1 VPNYGAAMEL
11 KVNRLSLFR
20 RPLGAL
26 LTALFLLLL
35 PATANAQFLINTSFN
50 AANVVSGENSILT
63 IQISNNTTTIATG
76 LAITDNLPTIPAG
89 LTVAAGGLLSNSCG
103 GTVTAVPNATVIS
116 ISGGTVPASA
126 AGNPGTCLFTVQV
139 VANPTTPPATYV
151 NTIPPANVSSSIGG
165 TAAPASATLFVAA
178 IKPITGTKAF
188 AAANIHGGGAPTRM
202 TITLSQANT
211 IALTGI
217 AFTDSFP
224 AQLQLAPAPNL
235 ANTCG
240 GTVTAVGSGTSVALS
255 GGSIPA
261 GGSCA
266 ISVDVLAR
274 NPNTTPF
281 NGTATNNI
289 AATGV
294 TSTLGAT
301 NIAAISGSVVVQT
314 AAVIAEAF
322 SPTSIIAGTNSN
334 LTLTLS
340 NFNATS
346 ISGFSFANALPTGVT
361 VVGPTTTTCGGTVT
375 ATATSIGVTGATLAA
390 APAAAGSTSCTIS
403 TVVTSTA
410 AGSYPNPIIAG
421 SIAGVSY
428 AATTA
433 TLTVTAITPVTV
445 TKAFATTSAARG
457 STQTLT
463 ITLSNPNLS
472 SSAPITSFA
481 DNLNTMG
488 AGFTIGGTVTTT
500 CGSTVTAVS
509 GTTLLSLSG
518 GVIPI
523 ATSGGGGGPGTCTIT
538 VPVAIGAGAA
548 IATSTNTIPV
558 GALQTTLGNNTAA
571 ATDTLVINGAN
582 ASKAFSPTSAP
593 IGVNS
598 TLTITLTNSDTT
610 TAAAITSFSDNL
622 NTMGAGLAIVSGT
635 TTCGGTLSAVAG
647 ATLISLSGGT
657 IPIAPSTT
665 TTGSCTITVIVAVGA
680 TASIGQRTNTI
691 NAGALQ
697 TSVGNNQANATARL
711 RVTTTTVAK
720 SFSPTSAARGGLSTL
735 TITLSNPDTGGSA
748 TVTSFTDNLTTM
760 GAGFTVGGT
769 GSTTCGGSLT
779 ATVGTTTIGL
789 TGGTIPV
796 APSATTSG
804 TCTITVPVMVAT
816 SVTLASA
823 TNTVSPGALQTTQ
836 GNNTN
841 TANATLSINSVAV
854 TKAFANGTVPRG
866 GTTTLTITLSNPD
879 TVSAVA
885 ITSLTDNLNTM
896 GAAFTIA
903 ALPAASTTCL
913 GSALTAVAGTTAI
926 TLTGG
931 TIPIALNA
939 TTPGTCTVTVTVQ
952 VSSTAPLVAAT
963 NSIPVGALVTAA
975 GNSLVA
981 ATAILTPTDTMTLSK
996 AFSVSPVAIGGVT
1009 RLTITIQ
1016 RVARAPLFT
1025 NLTVTDP
1032 LPGGFVVAP
1041 TPAASTTCTAGVV
1054 TATSGSSSVTL
1065 SGASLGTVVATAT
1078 QCSYSVNVLAPATL
1092 ATYTNTIPIGNATAT
1107 TAGGT
1112 VSNAAAASAS
1122 IQVIDGLRLNK
1133 SFSPTNI
1140 APNGTSRLTVYI
1152 TNAAAGA
1159 ISLTG
1164 VSLTDTLPTGLVLKS
1179 PPSATLIATVG
1190 SCTGTISAVA
1200 GAGSVGIS
1208 GGTISAGA
1216 ACELSVDVTTSA
1228 IGSMTN
1234 TLPPNIVTST
1244 QGTTNVNTASATLVS
1259 AGSADVAITK
1269 SDGAGVTSMVAGTS
1283 TTYTLVVKNNSTLF
1297 SVVGIPVSDTP
1308 PTDMTITGW
1317 TCSASAGSSCTDPS
1331 GSGAISTSVSLLPLG
1346 TATYLVTSLLASGTA
1361 ASTITNT
1368 AVINPPA
1375 SGVIDTDPSNNSA
1388 SDTNSITRSAD
1399 IQVVKT
1405 ASNAVAPIGGSLTF
1419 TITVTN
1425 NGPSD
1430 AAAVS
1435 VADTLPSGYTFV
1447 GATPS
1452 VGSFTA
1458 PTWTIGTLAKGAT
1471 ATLNIMTT
1479 VRPTGVYANTATG
1492 TTTTPDPV
1500 PGNNSSTVTLG
1511 TINVTATKVSRLISD
1526 PVNGTTN
1533 PKMIPGALVEY
1544 TITVSNAG
1552 TSPIDANT
1560 VVVSDPLPVEL
1571 APYVSTAAGA
1581 PVTFVD
1587 GTPSSG
1593 LTFVYGSNVTW
1604 SNQLGGGAPFAYSPV
1619 PDIDG
1624 VDSAATGLRVNP
1636 VGTMAATSSF
1646 SIIFKAQ
1653 IK

>member
-1 VPNYGAAMEL
+1 MDSDL
-11 KVNRLSLFR
+11 CKSSIFKRS
-20 RPLGAL
+20 LGAL
-26 LTALFLLLL
+26 VAFLFLLLL
-35 PATANAQFLINTSFN
+35 PSTAEAQFLVNTSFN
-50 AANVVSGENSILT
+50 SVNVVSGENSILT
-63 IQISNNTTTIATG
+63 IKISNNTTTIATA
-76 LAITDNLPTIPAG
+76 LSLLDDLPTTPAG
-89 LTVAAGGLLSNSCG
+89 LKIAAGGLQSNTCG
-103 GTVTAVPNATVIS
+103 GTVTAVPNTTTIS
-116 ISGGTVPASA
+116 ITGGTVPASA
-126 AGNPGTCLFTVQV
+126 AGNPGTCQFTVLV
-139 VANPTTPPATYV
+139 VANPATPPATYV
-151 NTIPPANVSSSIGG
+151 NTIPAANVSSSIGG
-165 TAAPASATLFVAA
+165 TASPASATLFVAA
-178 IKPITGTKAF
+178 ISPITGSKTF
-188 AAANIHGGGAPTRM
+188 SAANIHGGGAAARM
-202 TITLSQANT
+202 TITLSQANA

-217 AFTDSFP
+217 AFTDNFP
-224 AQLQLAPAPNL
+224 AQLQLAAVPNL

-240 GTVTAVGSGTSVALS
+240 GTVTAAGSGTSVGLS
-255 GGSIPA
+255 GGTIAA
-261 GGSCA
+261 GSSCT
-266 ISVDVLAR
+266 ISVDVVAR

-281 NGTATNNI
+281 NGTATNSI
-289 AATGV
+289 ASTGV

-301 NIAAISGSVVVQT
+301 NTAAISGSVVVQT
-314 AAVIAEAF
+314 AATVTEAF
-322 SPTSIIAGTNSN
+322 SPTSIVAGTNSN

-340 NFNATS
+340 NFNATA
-346 ISGFSFANALPTGVT
+346 ISGFSFSDALPVGVT
-361 VVGPTTTTCGGTVT
+361 VVGPTTTTCGGTIA
-375 ATATSIGVTGATLAA
+375 ATATSFGVTGASLAA

-403 TVVTSTA
+403 TVVTSATA
-410 AGSYPNPIIAG
+410 ASYPNPISAG
-421 SIAGVSY
+421 NIAGVAY

-433 TLTVTAITPVTV
+433 TLTVTSITPVTV
-445 TKAFATTSAARG
+445 AKAFGGTSAARG
-457 STQTLT
+457 SLQTLT

-472 SSAPITSFA
+472 SSAPITSFT

-500 CGSTVTAVS
+500 CGSTVTAVA
-509 GTTLLSLSG
+509 GTTSVSLSG

-523 ATSGGGGGPGTCTIT
+523 ATGGGPGTCTIT
-538 VPVAIGAGAA
+538 VPVAVGASAA
-548 IATSTNTIPV
+548 IATSTNTIAV
-558 GALQTTLGNNTAA
+558 GALQTSLGGNTVA
-571 ATDTLVINGAN
+571 ATDTLIINGVN
-582 ASKAFSPTSAP
+582 VSKAFSPTSAA

-610 TAAAITSFSDNL
+610 TAAAITAFSDNL
-622 NTMGAGLAIVSGT
+622 NTMGSGLTIVSGT

-657 IPIAPSTT
+657 IPIAPSTAT
-665 TTGSCTITVIVAVGA
+665 AGSCTITVIVAVGA
-680 TASIGQRTNTI
+680 TATIGQRTNTI
-691 NAGALQ
+691 TAGALQ
-697 TSVGNNQANATARL
+697 TSVGNSQANATARL

-720 SFSPTSAARGGLSTL
+720 AFAPTSAARGGLTTL
-735 TITLSNPDTGGSA
+735 TITLSNPDIGGSA
-748 TVTSFTDNLTTM
+748 TITGFTDNLTTM
-760 GAGFTVGGT
+760 GTGFTVGGT
-769 GSTTCGGSLT
+769 GSTTCGGTLT
-779 ATVGTTTIGL
+779 ATIGTTTIGL
-789 TGGTIPV
+789 TGGTIPI
-796 APSATTSG
+796 APSSTTSG

-841 TANATLSINSVAV
+841 TANATLTVTSVAV
-854 TKAFANGTVPRG
+854 AKSFANGTVPRG

-896 GAAFTIA
+896 GTGFTIA
-903 ALPAASTTCL
+903 AAPIASTNCV
-913 GSALTAVAGTTAI
+913 GSTLTAVAGTAAI

-952 VSSTAPLVAAT
+952 VSPTAPLVSAT

-975 GNSLVA
+975 GNNLVA
-981 ATAILTPTDTMTLSK
+981 ATAAITPTDTMTLSK
-996 AFSVSPVAIGGVT
+996 AFSVSPVAISGIT
-1009 RLTITIQ
+1009 RLTITVQ

-1025 NLTVTDP
+1025 NLSVTDP

-1041 TPAASTTCTAGVV
+1041 TPAASTTCTSGIV
-1054 TATSGSSSVTL
+1054 TATPGASSVAL
-1065 SGASLGTVVATAT
+1065 SGGTLGTVVTTAT
-1078 QCSYSVNVLAPATL
+1078 QCSFSVNVVAPSTL
-1092 ATYTNTIPIGNATAT
+1092 ATYTNSIPIGNATAS

-1122 IQVIDGLRLNK
+1122 ITVIDGLRLNK

-1140 APNGTSRLTVYI
+1140 APNGTSRLTIYI
-1152 TNAAAGA
+1152 TNTSVGA
-1159 ISLTG
+1159 IALTG
-1164 VSLTDTLPTGLVLKS
+1164 VSLTDTLPLGLVLKS
-1179 PPSATLIATVG
+1179 PPAATLIATVG

-1234 TLPPNIVTST
+1234 TLAPNIVTST
-1244 QGTTNVNTASATLVS
+1244 QGSSNVNTASATLVS

-1269 SDGAGVTSMVAGTS
+1269 TDGVGVTSMVAGTS

-1308 PTDMTITGW
+1308 PADMTITSW
-1317 TCSASAGSSCTDPS
+1317 TCSASAGSFCTDPS
-1331 GSGAISTSVSLLPLG
+1331 GSGAMSTSVSLLPLG

-1375 SGVIDTDPSNNSA
+1375 SGVIDTDPTNNSA
-1388 SDTNSITRSAD
+1388 SDTNNITRSAD
-1399 IQVVKT
+1399 IMVVKT
-1405 ASNAVAPIGGSLTF
+1405 ASNSVAPIGGNLTF
-1419 TITVTN
+1419 TVTVTN

-1435 VADTLPSGYTFV
+1435 ASDTLPSGYTFV

-1452 VGSFTA
+1452 VGTFAA
-1458 PTWTIGTLAKGAT
+1458 PTWTIGTLVKGAS
-1471 ATLNIMTT
+1471 ATLNLVTT
-1479 VRPTGVYANTATG
+1479 VRSTGTYANTANG

-1511 TINVTATKVSRLISD
+1511 TINVTATKTSRLISD

-1533 PKMIPGALVEY
+1533 PKMIPGAIVEY
-1544 TITVSNAG
+1544 TITVNNAG

-1560 VVVSDPLPVEL
+1560 VVVSDPLPIEL

-1587 GTPSSG
+1587 GSPSSG
-1593 LTFVYGSNVTW
+1593 LTYNYAANVTW
-1604 SNQLGGGAPFAYSPV
+1604 SNQAGGGAPFVYTPV
-1619 PDIDG
+1619 PDVDG

-1636 VGTMAATSSF
+1636 AGTMAATSAF